1 MWTCKHCELQFA
13 DFSIAQKANHT
24 RWCDAN
30 PQQFKKSPKTEKW
43 FAAMAAR
50 KGKGTNQFTKAKEL
64 GLKAEVSEETRNKIR
79 EKNVGRKQTEETKAK
94 IKKAALASNHRRLKK
109 STVKYVMTDGST
121 VVLDSTW
128 ELHLAKKLDE
138 MNVKWTRPEPVRWT
152 DENGDVRNY
161 FPDFYIPSL
170 DVYVDPKN
178 PAAYASQEKKIKC
191 LLEQFPNLV
200 ILVSI
205 KEIDDF
211 LSKI

>member
-13 DFSIAQKANHT
+13 DFSNSQKANHT

-30 PQQFKKSPKTEKW
+30 PQQYKQKPKTEKW
-43 FAAMAAR
+43 FAAMAAMR
-50 KGKGTNQFTKAKEL
+50 GTSARNQFTKAKEL

-161 FPDFYIPSL
+161 FPDFLHPIFGC
-170 DVYVDPKN
+170 V
-178 PAAYASQEKKIKC
+178 C
-191 LLEQFPNLV
+191 
-200 ILVSI
+200 
-205 KEIDDF
+205 
-211 LSKI
+211 